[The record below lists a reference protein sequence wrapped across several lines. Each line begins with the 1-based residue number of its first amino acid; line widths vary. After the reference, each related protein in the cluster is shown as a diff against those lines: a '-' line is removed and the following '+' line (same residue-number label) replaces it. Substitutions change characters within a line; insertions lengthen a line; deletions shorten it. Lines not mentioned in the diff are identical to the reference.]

1 MGHEIGGFLF
11 VIYPVLLFCLLF
23 SSLDVYFHGGSK
35 LDILY
40 ISNLVK
46 SLSLTSQSYSTV
58 PYLSSPLPCHLL
70 SWQIAILYLCDFE
83 AIGGGTQAL

>member
-46 SLSLTSQSYSTV
+46 SPIV
-58 PYLSSPLPCHLL
+58 N
-70 SWQIAILYLCDFE
+70 
-83 AIGGGTQAL
+83 